1 MTVSEAVAVR
11 PRGALRQYVRE
22 YHGYRQRGVE
32 PAQHLG
38 MPSPYLTVIFTLDEP
53 IVVARHVDPQQSPG
67 TYSAMVGGLHSCP
80 ALIVHDGAQSGIQL
94 QLSPLATRALV
105 GVPAG
110 ELASLDVQA
119 EDILGP
125 LATQV
130 YERIQAAQGWPA
142 RFAVLDR
149 LLGDALDVDRSAPG
163 EVVGAWRVLLRSGG
177 TASVRDVARSVGW
190 SERHLSARF
199 AQEIGLRPK
208 TAARVIRFDRAR
220 HVLQRNAAA
229 GRPNIAA
236 VAAECGYFDQA
247 HLIRDWKQFT
257 GLAPTA
263 GSRTNSE
270 ISKSPVSTTRHP
282 QRHERYNT
290 RGPSL
295 AHPASEG
302 RPRPDPLPLRRSGI

>member
-1 MTVSEAVAVR
+1 MVAVR

-53 IVVARHVDPQQSPG
+53 LVIARHVDHQHSPG
-67 TYSAMVGGLHSCP
+67 TYSAMVGGLHSRP

-94 QLSPLATRALV
+94 QLSPLAARALV

-119 EDILGP
+119 EDILGL

-130 YERIQAAQGWPA
+130 YERIQAAQGWSA

-149 LLGDALDVDRSAPG
+149 LLGDALDAEQSVPD
-163 EVVGAWRVLLRSGG
+163 EVARAWEVLLRSGG
-177 TASVRDVARSVGW
+177 TARVRDVARSVGW

-199 AQEIGLRPK
+199 TQEIGLRPK
-208 TAARVIRFDRAR
+208 TAARVIRFHRAR
-220 HVLQRNAAA
+220 HVLQRNVGA
-229 GRPNIAA
+229 GRANIAGI
-236 VAAECGYFDQA
+236 AAECGYFDQA
-247 HLIRDWKQFT
+247 HLIRDWQQFT
-257 GLAPTA
+257 GLTPTDWIA
-263 GSRTNSE
+263 HEFRNFQVT
-270 ISKSPVSTTRHP
+270 ST
-282 QRHERYNT
+282 E
-290 RGPSL
+290 
-295 AHPASEG
+295 
-302 RPRPDPLPLRRSGI
+302 DPTSCMT